1 MRRLLLLRTPTPIR
15 HINTI
20 RLRLQW
26 LALISNPLPTL
37 EKLRPIHQP
46 PLVIY
51 PPIDEIRIIERQLRR
66 AIDNVIGGLN
76 PQHEAMIL
84 IPNLVSPASE
94 TAAGIDVFS
103 LEPGE
108 ELCEDAFALECG
120 GRVAVIETA
129 VVG

>member
-20 RLRLQW
+20 RLGLQW

-66 AIDNVIGGLN
+66 AVDNMISGLD

-94 TAAGIDVFS
+94 TATGVDVFF
-103 LEPGE
+103 LELGE
-108 ELCEDAFALECG
+108 ELFKDAFALECG
-120 GRVAVIETA
+120 
-129 VVG
+129 VG